1 MEFFIELPTTTTSI
15 EATATTV
22 TAAGSIIIHLHEKH
36 EKHEKKPQ
44 MLKFT

>member
-1 MEFFIELPTTTTSI
+1 MEFFIEMPTTTTSI

-36 EKHEKKPQ
+36 EKKPQ